1 MLHGDDGG
9 DDDGD
14 DGGDDG
20 GDDDGDDDG
29 NKQMFGESGL
39 YGALWRRRSPG
50 NNDNEHFQETFPH
63 THPHPLFDQEHHLN
77 ITG

>member
-1 MLHGDDGG
+1 MNLKMRNVNEKKERKAQMLA
-9 DDDGD
+9 
-14 DGGDDG
+14 
-20 GDDDGDDDG
+20 
-29 NKQMFGESGL
+29 ESGL

-63 THPHPLFDQEHHLN
+63 THPHPLFDQEHHHLN